1 MDINLDLSVHYF
13 VFHLQLEIL
22 QWFRL
27 ISDFI
32 SLGFMINLTINDNS
46 SNMRK
51 RHDMDFFYHVIDEC
65 CQTEVKV
72 QGQILC
78 LHIFQS
84 IPQTFT
90 R

>member
-1 MDINLDLSVHYF
+1 MDISLDLSVHYF

-32 SLGFMINLTINDNS
+32 SLGFMINLTINDDS
-46 SNMRK
+46 SNMSIM
-51 RHDMDFFYHVIDEC
+51 HDMDFFYHVIDEC

-78 LHIFQS
+78 LQIF
-84 IPQTFT
+84 
-90 R
+90 